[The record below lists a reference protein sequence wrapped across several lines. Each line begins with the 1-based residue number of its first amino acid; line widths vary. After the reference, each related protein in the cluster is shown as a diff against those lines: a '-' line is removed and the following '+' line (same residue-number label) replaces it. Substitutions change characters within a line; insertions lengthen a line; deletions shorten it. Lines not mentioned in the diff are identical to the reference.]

1 MIIKRNLGKALVVEP
16 VDSANALARGEL
28 LVNLA
33 LVTPALATPVLV
45 TPVLVTRALVA
56 PILVIP
62 ALVTADVVTP
72 VLVTPLSLVLRP
84 LQLGT
89 RPHFCAPLLRTPYT

>member
-45 TPVLVTRALVA
+45 TPVLVT
-56 PILVIP
+56 
-62 ALVTADVVTP
+62 
-72 VLVTPLSLVLRP
+72 PLSLVLRP

>member
-45 TPVLVTRALVA
+45 TPVLVT
-56 PILVIP
+56 
-62 ALVTADVVTP
+62 
-72 VLVTPLSLVLRP
+72 PLSLVLRP

-89 RPHFCAPLLRTPYT
+89 RPHFCAPLQRTPYT